1 MMKNLY
7 LTDQHTIPQR
17 NVNRDFLYIIYLFEI
32 MTAPD
37 SEEELEIQW
46 NVYKADILY

>member
-1 MMKNLY
+1 MMTAFTTWKISIKPINTQY
-7 LTDQHTIPQR
+7 RR

-37 SEEELEIQW
+37 SEAELEIQW
-46 NVYKADILY
+46 NVY